1 MSIVLTADQLGL
13 LNRMRNGTLA
23 TIGAAGGPHLGPV
36 WYFWDGAA
44 IRISTPGWTRKVADI
59 REDPRV
65 ALCVDDQVAG
75 DYLTIYG
82 SAAIVDDER
91 VTELTGPLLLAYL
104 HPDEAAARWARINAD
119 GSRVIILITPA
130 RIASRQQVR

>member
-1 MSIVLTADQLGL
+1 MSIVLSPDQLRL

-23 TIGAAGGPHLGPV
+23 TIGASGGPHLGPV

-59 REDPRV
+59 RTDPRV

-75 DYLTIYG
+75 DYLTMYG
-82 SAAIVDDER
+82 SAVIVDDER
-91 VTELTGPLLLAYL
+91 VTELTEPLLLAYL

-119 GSRVIILITPA
+119 GSRVVLLITPD
-130 RIASRQQVR
+130 RIAGRQQVR